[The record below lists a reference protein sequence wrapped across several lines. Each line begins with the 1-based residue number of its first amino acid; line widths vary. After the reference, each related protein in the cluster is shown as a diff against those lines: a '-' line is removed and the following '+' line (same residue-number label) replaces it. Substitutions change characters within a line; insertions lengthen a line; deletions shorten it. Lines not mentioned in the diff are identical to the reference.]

1 MRSATTAQARG
12 TWAHCWM
19 IGLRRFHH
27 PNYIENRE
35 VLSYFI
41 SSRLEWSNFNYMR
54 PQTADRRSCPGT
66 DSSSSVWK
74 KLLDRQHSFH
84 CGLPPRP
91 CWRLRK
97 VTVRFLQAFV
107 DFCNRLGTRRVPL
120 PIRVALSAS
129 SSFEATP
136 LGLRKYRGSIDYSSL
151 PSLCRWQTA
160 TSQ

>member
-1 MRSATTAQARG
+1 
-12 TWAHCWM
+12 M

-74 KLLDRQHSFH
+74 KAFSKQSLKNQFLDMTSADEP
-84 CGLPPRP
+84 GLIQIQP
-91 CWRLRK
+91 K
-97 VTVRFLQAFV
+97 
-107 DFCNRLGTRRVPL
+107 LG
-120 PIRVALSAS
+120 
-129 SSFEATP
+129 
-136 LGLRKYRGSIDYSSL
+136 GG
-151 PSLCRWQTA
+151 
-160 TSQ
+160 